1 MIHGS
6 GSQKPTD
13 DADDLLI
20 VNISKYIE
28 HETCD
33 MAYINMGLE
42 GRHSIKNEILWPTE
56 QLSPFH
62 DVSMYWDHSET
73 TWHQGFTHSQGAN
86 VITNMK
92 C

>member
-33 MAYINMGLE
+33 MAFINMGLE
-42 GRHSIKNEILWPTE
+42 GRHSIKNEIL
-56 QLSPFH
+56 
-62 DVSMYWDHSET
+62 
-73 TWHQGFTHSQGAN
+73 
-86 VITNMK
+86 
-92 C
+92 